1 MFASSCALAGC
12 GMFAGG
18 FMSGL
23 FVPGFLLGML
33 VLLLGALMVIR
44 AKRRFH
50 YYYGGGHG
58 CGRGCGH
65 RGFGGHGPGCG
76 HRGGHQGGRPLDPEA
91 VGKAAAEV
99 FKRKVGVS
107 PEQEDIVDHALA
119 DARAAL
125 KEAGKVMGTSR
136 ETWAEALKGEQID
149 EAALHASLDQQE
161 EALRTLRRELLSA
174 MKQIHAVL
182 DPEQRAR
189 AAAFLG
195 RTAPGWM

>member
-1 MFASSCALAGC
+1 
-12 GMFAGG
+12 MFAGG

-23 FVPGFLLGML
+23 FVPGFLVGLL

-58 CGRGCGH
+58 CGHGCGRGFGH

-76 HRGGHQGGRPLDPEA
+76 HRGGHPGGRTLDPEA

-149 EAALHASLDQQE
+149 EAALHANLDQQE
-161 EALRTLRRELLSA
+161 EALRNLRRELLSA

-195 RTAPGWM
+195 RKAPGWM